1 LPVRVVQDAP
11 APIAVSP
18 TIEIVLPSGPI
29 VQVTHGFN
37 PHALDTVLSVLEA
50 RRC

>member
-1 LPVRVVQDAP
+1 VLNPTETD
-11 APIAVSP
+11 ISP

-29 VQVTHGFN
+29 VRVTHGFN

-50 RRC
+50 RQC